1 MPIRYAVGKQK
12 VVRHGNLEGAKPVI
26 VWIPDEYFGLHDTAI
41 AAKRAF
47 VVAMFPYSV
56 DHSDKQIAHY
66 FDRQARS
73 SMPQAKVV
81 KVPHLQA

>member
-47 VVAMFPYSV
+47 APGDEYVIVDSAYLPISV
-56 DHSDKQIAHY
+56 TSVTK
-66 FDRQARS
+66 
-73 SMPQAKVV
+73 
-81 KVPHLQA
+81 